1 AETEKGRVSSTDV
14 RPFESPGKVDDEDN
28 CSVSR
33 LLEQTEPR
41 TRQLSHA
48 GSCGGEEAL
57 SSLLAGTRRLAVAS
71 ERARDRRQGRRR
83 GDAQPLAQAPDR
95 AVPRGEG
102 TQRIDSPG
110 RDERR
115 CPGDRTG
122 RHGKEEAWSSAE
134 VVRQATW

>member
-1 AETEKGRVSSTDV
+1 PPGTASRRRSALRRRAATRSPSARRADEARTAETEKGRVSSTDA

-33 LLEQTEPR
+33 LLEQTERR

-48 GSCGGEEAL
+48 GPRGGEEAL

-71 ERARDRRQGRRR
+71 ERARDHRQGRGR
-83 GDAQPLAQAPDR
+83 GDAQSLAQETHR

-102 TQRIDSPG
+102 AQRIDP
-110 RDERR
+110 
-115 CPGDRTG
+115 P
-122 RHGKEEAWSSAE
+122 W
-134 VVRQATW
+134 